1 VSIEVDHLVVACD
14 TLAQGAAWCER
25 TLGVSPGPGGR
36 HALMGTHNRL
46 LSIAGEAFPR
56 AYLELIAIDPLAAPP
71 GRPRWFGIDD
81 AALREA
87 VREAPRL
94 HHVVCRCS
102 DVERQRQGLLAL
114 GLDPGRALAAQR
126 ETTEGTLS
134 WRILVRDDGAIACDG
149 ALPTLIEWQDRHPSA
164 AMPPSAV
171 NLLAVTLA
179 GLPEDAVRLLQP
191 QGMICV
197 APAQPDMPR
206 LLVRLATP
214 LGPVT
219 LSTRR

>member
-1 VSIEVDHLVVACD
+1 VSCEVDHLVVVCD
-14 TLAQGAAWCER
+14 TLAQGAAWCEQ

-36 HALMGTHNRL
+36 HGLMGTHNRL
-46 LSIAGEAFPR
+46 LSIAGEAFPQ
-56 AYLELIAIDPLAAPP
+56 AYLELIAIDPGAAPP

-94 HHVVCRCS
+94 HHVVCRSS

-126 ETTEGTLS
+126 ETAEGMLS
-134 WRILVRDDGAIACDG
+134 WRILVRDDGAIECDG
-149 ALPTLIEWQDRHPSA
+149 ALPTLIEWQGRHPTA

-171 NLLAVTLA
+171 TLAAVTLA
-179 GLPEDAVRLLQP
+179 GLPAPAVARLRP
-191 QGMICV
+191 RGMICV
-197 APAQPDMPR
+197 AAGDAPR
-206 LLVRLATP
+206 LQVRLATP

-219 LSTRR
+219 LSTR